1 MAQLQIGLGVSMT
14 PGPGIDPVAEARLA
28 EELGFDYVSASDHLN
43 GATATYE
50 PWTLLTAIA
59 AVTTRI
65 KVLTRVL
72 AVPYRNPG
80 VLAKM
85 AETLDRLSDG
95 RLMLGLGGGFV
106 DDEFRAFGLPV
117 PTNRDRVD
125 AVAEQIA
132 IARATWTQPSASF
145 EGRLHRVEGAVV
157 EPKPA
162 HRIPIWLGMYK
173 RRGLA
178 LTGREADGWIPS
190 IGFAPPPVV
199 VGLWEQVRA
208 AAQEAGR
215 DPSAITAA
223 YNMVVRVGDEQPAN
237 VMTIAGPAGLDHGA
251 THRLHGARVHLVQRR
266 PGGRRQD
273 GPDRAAGPGRAAGAA
288 QGRPSEG
295 LGMGWPESVV
305 VGRRADA

>member
-1 MAQLQIGLGVSMT
+1 MAPLQIGLGVST
-14 PGPGIDPVAEARLA
+14 SPGPGVDPVAEARLA
-28 EELGFDYVSASDHLN
+28 EEVGFDYVSASDHLN
-43 GATATYE
+43 GTTATYE

-65 KVLTRVL
+65 RVLTRVL

-95 RLMLGLGGGFV
+95 RLILGLGGGFV

-132 IARATWTQPSASF
+132 IARATWTEPSASF
-145 EGRLHRVEGAVV
+145 EGRLYRIEGAVV
-157 EPKPA
+157 EPKPE

-199 VGLWEQVRA
+199 VGLWEQVQVA
-208 AAQEAGR
+208 AREAGR
-215 DPSAITAA
+215 EPSEITAA
-223 YNMVVRVGDEQPAN
+223 YNMLVRVGDEQPGN
-237 VMTIAGPAGLDHGA
+237 VMTIAGPAESITDQLIGFIGLGF
-251 THRLHGARVHLVQRR
+251 TSFNLVPAGTDRMDQIELL
-266 PGGRRQD
+266 GRDVLPVLRE
-273 GPDRAAGPGRAAGAA
+273 RAGDAALAA
-288 QGRPSEG
+288 QS
-295 LGMGWPESVV
+295 
-305 VGRRADA
+305 ADR